1 MKEKRS
7 LLWRWCPQPERVR
20 ATRTRPTDKPWIPLV
35 ASAILLSLL
44 AFQGAQMWTPPVV
57 NTIYPNNYSP
67 ASPVQPLAETPTE
80 TTPASQTV
88 TTVLTDHFTV
98 QFTFP
103 ESADPGNTIAISTTT
118 TAKSSGTVDNLSIEV
133 FAYTNRQLAKTTSTT
148 VLTSKQVRSGNT
160 WQTTLT
166 AAIPPSADRSVMVG
180 IVSETWEETSSYY
193 NSYGYLPYYNSYP
206 YYMSHPYYPN
216 YPSYPYYDPS
226 YPYNYPYNFTTY
238 YVYEPSYVTV
248 QKSSQQTVPLTYVLA
263 TTPEYE
269 QLYAQDKA
277 LRQEYDSLLVK
288 NNELSSKYEAL
299 RADHDQLTSKYN
311 QLGSE
316 YAATSLELNHFRSY
330 TYVLI
335 VIAIGLAA
343 VVAFLVFER
352 RRTAER
358 AGQQGK

>member
-1 MKEKRS
+1 
-7 LLWRWCPQPERVR
+7 
-20 ATRTRPTDKPWIPLV
+20 
-35 ASAILLSLL
+35 
-44 AFQGAQMWTPPVV
+44 MWTPTAV

-67 ASPVQPLAETPTE
+67 VSPVQPLAEIPTE

-88 TTVLTDHFTV
+88 ITVSTDHFTV

-103 ESADPGNTIAISTTT
+103 ESADPGNTIAMSITT
-118 TAKSSGTVDNLSIEV
+118 TAKSSGQVDNLSIEV
-133 FAYTNRQLAKTTSTT
+133 FAYVNRQLAKTTSVT

-166 AAIPPSADRSVMVG
+166 ATIPPSADRSVMVG
-180 IVSETWEETSSYY
+180 IVTETWEEMSSYY
-193 NSYGYLPYYNSYP
+193 NSYRYLPYYTSYP
-206 YYMSHPYYPN
+206 YYTSHQYH
-216 YPSYPYYDPS
+216 PSYPYYNPS
-226 YPYNYPYNFTTY
+226 YPYNFAMY

-248 QKSSQQTVPLTYVLA
+248 QKSSQQTVPLTYVVA

-277 LRQEYDSLLVK
+277 LRQEYDNLLAK
-288 NNELSSKYEAL
+288 HNELSSEYEAL

-316 YAATSLELNHFRSY
+316 YAATSLELNNFRIY

-335 VIAIGLAA
+335 TIATTLAA
-343 VVAFLVFER
+343 AVAFLVLMR
-352 RRTAER
+352 RRTDEGT
-358 AGQQGK
+358 GQQRK